1 MKLFQIKIDH
11 KTWLS
16 LLNNIGVEK
25 KWLLS
30 VKNQDNTDFMSL
42 NFFSVNEDLI
52 QIGATSFARYDDI
65 IDCSI
70 FIFPEYLRKGFAK
83 KYVIQ
88 LISVFKNIQFTVSK
102 YNINSMKLFESIS
115 ELKKSE
121 LNMRTKTYR
130 FYK

>member
-1 MKLFQIKIDH
+1 MKFFLSKINK

-42 NFFSVNEDLI
+42 NIFSVNKDLI
-52 QIGATSFARYDDI
+52 QIGATSFSRYDDF

-88 LISVFKNIQFTVSK
+88 LISVFNNIQFTVSK
-102 YNINSMKLFESIS
+102 YNIN
-115 ELKKSE
+115 
-121 LNMRTKTYR
+121 
-130 FYK
+130 